1 MTYCFVL
8 CNLFMHLRS
17 GPGPAPPRRPGG
29 PPHRA
34 GGGPARPGPRPP
46 NGRGVLPSWH
56 RPSGDEGGRYLPS
69 SDSEESGPVM
79 RAGPRPGSK
88 TGGRAAMRAHVS
100 NSHHP
105 VHSGR
110 SPSSSFWQ
118 PFHVAI
124 IQFDTF
130 LILHSYNWLSDTVI
144 LTCCPLHPMDDLR
157 QYDGRSGEE
166 RRRKIEVCVNVRYIS
181 EVYIFMIESGCFQPP
196 CKRCIIRFFAMRPES
211 GLLAKDSGV

>member
-1 MTYCFVL
+1 MFIFRKLLHFSLFRPFFKTLVRNFFYFSHFPCYLRELYHFLLRTLPIELKHLLVLVLNTNNIVLNINLIVLLIFKYKQYFMTYCYVL

-124 IQFDTF
+124 I
-130 LILHSYNWLSDTVI
+130 
-144 LTCCPLHPMDDLR
+144 
-157 QYDGRSGEE
+157 
-166 RRRKIEVCVNVRYIS
+166 
-181 EVYIFMIESGCFQPP
+181 
-196 CKRCIIRFFAMRPES
+196 
-211 GLLAKDSGV
+211 

>member
-1 MTYCFVL
+1 LRTLPIELKHLLVLVLNTNNIVLNINLIVLLIFKYKQYFMTYCYVL

-124 IQFDTF
+124 I
-130 LILHSYNWLSDTVI
+130 
-144 LTCCPLHPMDDLR
+144 
-157 QYDGRSGEE
+157 
-166 RRRKIEVCVNVRYIS
+166 
-181 EVYIFMIESGCFQPP
+181 
-196 CKRCIIRFFAMRPES
+196 
-211 GLLAKDSGV
+211 